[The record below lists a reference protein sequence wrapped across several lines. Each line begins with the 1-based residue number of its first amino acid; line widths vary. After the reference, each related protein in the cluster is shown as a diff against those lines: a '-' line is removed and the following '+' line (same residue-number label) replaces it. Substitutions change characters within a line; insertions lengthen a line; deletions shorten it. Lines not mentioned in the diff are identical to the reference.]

1 MNYHRNSEIR
11 LPKLEL
17 GVRSASLL
25 LCVLYLYVC
34 QMSLMRQ
41 WFQFTC
47 LSVRSRLTRARLT
60 HDTSFTLLFHR
71 KLLTFGSPTVI
82 ELVSRGKCDRK
93 HTHTKTNREIRTN
106 ETNMK
111 RKKKPFQLFSIGLTK
126 LAVVFWDASLD
137 HFIWLS
143 SEAAFVSL
151 LVETMQ
157 EFHRFF
163 FFRFEFN
170 QLICFSYRRE
180 KRRWAN
186 KNERNWSSKCE
197 RNNEMMTNLI

>member
-93 HTHTKTNREIRTN
+93 HTHTKTNREMRTN

-126 LAVVFWDASLD
+126 LAVVFLGCFIRPFHLIVERSRIRFSTCRNDARISPFFLLS
-137 HFIWLS
+137 IW
-143 SEAAFVSL
+143 V
-151 LVETMQ
+151 
-157 EFHRFF
+157 
-163 FFRFEFN
+163 
-170 QLICFSYRRE
+170 
-180 KRRWAN
+180 
-186 KNERNWSSKCE
+186 
-197 RNNEMMTNLI
+197 